1 VLLTASP
8 ENYNDIF
15 KEDQYIRFY
24 KDSISYKS
32 DEVKRFFNVSYGD
45 DLAFIQLFNHNGSK
59 FMMVSNQARN
69 TEAME
74 MALNG
79 VQDQFLTNSGNVLI
93 SNPKRYFFFDLRFKT
108 VLDEEMDSQNRFL
121 SFWETYRLF
130 IIVVVIAFI
139 IVLLSYIFK
148 KSESSKK
155 NIEDAR

>member
-1 VLLTASP
+1 
-8 ENYNDIF
+8 
-15 KEDQYIRFY
+15 
-24 KDSISYKS
+24 
-32 DEVKRFFNVSYGD
+32 
-45 DLAFIQLFNHNGSK
+45 
-59 FMMVSNQARN
+59 MMVSNQARN

-139 IVLLSYIFK
+139 IVLLSYTIF
-148 KSESSKK
+148 SLFSSPFLRQKLWLK
-155 NIEDAR
+155 PPGNKTGVKP